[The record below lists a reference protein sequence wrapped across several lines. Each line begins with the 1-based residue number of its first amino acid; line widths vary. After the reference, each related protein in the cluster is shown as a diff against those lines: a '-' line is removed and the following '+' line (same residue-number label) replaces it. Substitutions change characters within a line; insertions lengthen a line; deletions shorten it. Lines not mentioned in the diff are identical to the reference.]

1 MELKE
6 INYRERIINLF
17 GEIDEETVK
26 DVINRIVQLN
36 VKDAEYAYAAQAV
49 IGNIGFNVDLNMINL
64 PPITINMSTYGG
76 CIYDGFALCDSIR
89 MSNTPVKIICYG
101 KIMSMGLPILLSAHY
116 KSAHKNTTFMI
127 HGASF
132 GSIGKVEDVKESL
145 DEANRIQNMMIDY
158 ICENSKFPRKKLL
171 SIIEKKQDYY
181 FGTEEALKYK
191 IIDEIIGQENK

>member
-1 MELKE
+1 
-6 INYRERIINLF
+6 
-17 GEIDEETVK
+17 
-26 DVINRIVQLN
+26 
-36 VKDAEYAYAAQAV
+36 
-49 IGNIGFNVDLNMINL
+49 
-64 PPITINMSTYGG
+64 
-76 CIYDGFALCDSIR
+76 
-89 MSNTPVKIICYG
+89 
-101 KIMSMGLPILLSAHY
+101 MGLPILLSAHY